1 LAGVPAVNQIDVGQK
16 SPTYWRVVMILK
28 SIKTVVLVGL
38 GVAVVGGFL
47 FGREAVSYFRSAVG
61 SVRDVAKDNVPIEF
75 ELRRARDLLDDIIP
89 EMQANIRII
98 AQQEVEISNLKNDIT
113 NSRKALSDEQAKVH
127 KLRET
132 LVTQQASY
140 YINGLNYS
148 RKAVTEELSRRF
160 ERYKEGEVILA
171 GKQRLLEN
179 REKSL
184 LAGIAMLE
192 KTRSQKQLLESQIES
207 LEGQFRLVQAAA
219 VGSKVQVDHSKL
231 AQTQKVL
238 ADIKKQ
244 LDVAERVLAHE
255 SRFTEEIK
263 VDVVDEKELTASV
276 DEHFGNTKAP
286 ESLSAAPS
294 VTNQN

>member
-1 LAGVPAVNQIDVGQK
+1 
-16 SPTYWRVVMILK
+16 MILK

-38 GVAVVGGFL
+38 GVAVVGGLL
-47 FGREAVSYFRSAVG
+47 FGRDALSYFRSAMG

-75 ELRRARDLLDDIIP
+75 ELRRARDLLNDIIP
-89 EMQANIRII
+89 EMQANIRVI
-98 AQQEVEISNLKNDIT
+98 AQQEVEIANLKNDIIA
-113 NSRKALSDEQAKVH
+113 SRKALNDEQAKVA

-132 LVTQQASY
+132 LSTQNVSY
-140 YINGLNYS
+140 TINGLNYS
-148 RKAVTEELSRRF
+148 RRAVTEELSRRF
-160 ERYKEGEVILA
+160 DRFKEAEVILA

-184 LAGIAMLE
+184 QAGIAMLE
-192 KTRSQKQLLESQIES
+192 KTRSQKQLLEGQIES

-219 VGSKVQVDHSKL
+219 VGSKVNIDHSKL

-238 ADIKKQ
+238 SDIKKQ

-263 VDVVDEKELTASV
+263 VDAVDEKELVASV
-276 DEHFGNTKAP
+276 DEHFGKPTSP
-286 ESLSAAPS
+286 EALSATPSAP
-294 VTNQN
+294 NQN

>member
-1 LAGVPAVNQIDVGQK
+1 
-16 SPTYWRVVMILK
+16 MICK
-28 SIKTVVLVGL
+28 TIKTVVLAGL
-38 GVAVVGGFL
+38 GVVVVGGLL

-61 SVRDVAKDNVPIEF
+61 SVRDVARDNVPIEF

-89 EMQANIRII
+89 EMQANIRVI
-98 AQQEVEISNLKNDIT
+98 AQQEVEIANLKTDIT
-113 NSRKALSDEQAKVH
+113 NSRKALNDEQARVQ

-132 LVTQQASY
+132 LLTQQASY
-140 YINGLNYS
+140 QLNGLNYS

-160 ERYKEGEVILA
+160 DRFKEGEVTLA

-192 KTRSQKQLLESQIES
+192 KTRSQKSLLENQIES

-219 VGSKVQVDHSKL
+219 VGSKVHVDHSKL

-238 ADIKKQ
+238 SDIKKQ

-276 DEHFGNTKAP
+276 DEHFGTKSP
-286 ESLSAAPS
+286 ESISTADRISEPTVA
-294 VTNQN
+294 NQN

>member
-1 LAGVPAVNQIDVGQK
+1 MICKAIK
-16 SPTYWRVVMILK
+16 S
-28 SIKTVVLVGL
+28 VVLVGL
-38 GVAVVGGFL
+38 GVGLVGGLL

-75 ELRRARDLLDDIIP
+75 ELRRARDLLNDIIP
-89 EMQANIRII
+89 EMQANIRVI
-98 AQQEVEISNLKNDIT
+98 AQQEVEISNLRADIT
-113 NSRKALSDEQAKVH
+113 QSQKALCDESCKVQ

-132 LVTQQASY
+132 LSTQQTSY
-140 YINGLNYS
+140 TLNGLNYS
-148 RKAVTEELSRRF
+148 RRAVTDELARRF
-160 ERYKEGEVILA
+160 DRVKEAEVIMA

-184 LAGIAMLE
+184 QAGITMLERTRGQKAMLE
-192 KTRSQKQLLESQIES
+192 NQIET

-219 VGSKVQVDHSKL
+219 VGSKLNIDHSKL

-255 SRFTEEIK
+255 TRFTQEIK
-263 VDVVDEKELTASV
+263 VDTVDEKELVASV
-276 DEHFGNTKAP
+276 DEHFANKKTDDSNNSDRLATP
-286 ESLSAAPS
+286 PTVASH
-294 VTNQN
+294 N

>member
-1 LAGVPAVNQIDVGQK
+1 MSGRSAR
-16 SPTYWRVVMILK
+16 PTRRVIMIGK
-28 SIKTVVLVGL
+28 AIKTVVMVGL
-38 GVAVVGGFL
+38 GVGLVGGLL
-47 FGREAVSYFRSAVG
+47 FGREAVSYFKSAVG

-75 ELRRARDLLDDIIP
+75 ELRRARDLLNDIIP
-89 EMQANIRII
+89 EMQANIRVI
-98 AQQEVEISNLKNDIT
+98 AQQEVEISNLKTEIAQSN
-113 NSRKALSDEQAKVH
+113 KALCDEKCKVQ

-132 LVTQQASY
+132 LSTQQTVY
-140 YINGLNYS
+140 NINGLNYS
-148 RKAVTEELSRRF
+148 RQAVTDELSRRF
-160 ERYKEGEVILA
+160 DRFKEAEVIMA

-184 LAGIAMLE
+184 QAGISMLE
-192 KTRSQKQLLESQIES
+192 KTRSQKSLLENQIET

-219 VGSKVQVDHSKL
+219 VGSKLHIDHSKL

-255 SRFTEEIK
+255 SHFTEEIK

-276 DEHFGNTKAP
+276 DEHFGNTKATESTQSSRIP
-286 ESLSAAPS
+286 EP
-294 VTNQN
+294 

>member
-1 LAGVPAVNQIDVGQK
+1 
-16 SPTYWRVVMILK
+16 MICK
-28 SIKTVVLVGL
+28 SIKTIVLAGL
-38 GVAVVGGFL
+38 GVALVGGLL
-47 FGREAVSYFRSAVG
+47 FGRDAVSYFRSAVG

-75 ELRRARDLLDDIIP
+75 ELRRARDLLNDIIP
-89 EMQANIRII
+89 EMQANIRVI
-98 AQQEVEISNLKNDIT
+98 AQQEVEISNLRTDIAQT
-113 NSRKALSDEQAKVH
+113 RKGLADEQAKVQ
-127 KLRET
+127 KLREV
-132 LVTQQASY
+132 LLTQQTNYS
-140 YINGLNYS
+140 INGLNYS
-148 RKAVTEELSRRF
+148 RRAVTDELSRRF
-160 ERYKEGEVILA
+160 DRFKEAEVILS

-192 KTRSQKQLLESQIES
+192 KTRSQKALLENQVES

-219 VGSKVQVDHSKL
+219 VGSKLHIDHSKL

-263 VDVVDEKELTASV
+263 VDTVDEKELVASV
-276 DEHFGNTKAP
+276 DDHFGAAKSSDN
-286 ESLSAAPS
+286 AAPTAQGPDAPVVAS
-294 VTNQN
+294 QH

>member
-1 LAGVPAVNQIDVGQK
+1 
-16 SPTYWRVVMILK
+16 MILK
-28 SIKTVVLVGL
+28 SIKSVVLVGL
-38 GVAVVGGFL
+38 GVAVVGGLL
-47 FGREAVSYFRSAVG
+47 FGREAASYFRSAVG

-98 AQQEVEISNLKNDIT
+98 AQQEVEIANLKTDIT
-113 NSRKALSDEQAKVH
+113 NTRKALNDEQAKVH

-160 ERYKEGEVILA
+160 ERYKEAEVVLA

-192 KTRSQKQLLESQIES
+192 KTRSQKQLLEGQIES

-219 VGSKVQVDHSKL
+219 VGSKVHVDHSKL

-263 VDVVDEKELTASV
+263 VDNVDEKELTASV
-276 DEHFGNTKAP
+276 DEHFGIAKSP
-286 ESLSAAPS
+286 ESLSAAPA